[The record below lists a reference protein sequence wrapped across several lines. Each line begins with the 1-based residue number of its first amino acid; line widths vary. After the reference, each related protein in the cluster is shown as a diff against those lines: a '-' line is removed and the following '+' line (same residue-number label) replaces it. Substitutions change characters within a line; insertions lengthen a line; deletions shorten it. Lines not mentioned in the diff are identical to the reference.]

1 VDESRD
7 MEEQGPKKIGRAST
21 MAATFMCGTT
31 MMTSPGTRPN
41 RVLIRLF
48 EAQPQLSWLHERR
61 NTGWGKNDGNLLVN
75 SYNVLGYDHKCS
87 GD

>member
-1 VDESRD
+1 LDESRD
-7 MEEQGPKKIGRAST
+7 MEEQGPKKIGQAST
-21 MAATFMCGTT
+21 MPVTFMCGTT

-41 RVLIRLF
+41 SVLIGLVA
-48 EAQPQLSWLHERR
+48 AQPQFPWLHEQR
-61 NTGWGKNDGNLLVN
+61 NTAWDKNDGNLLVN